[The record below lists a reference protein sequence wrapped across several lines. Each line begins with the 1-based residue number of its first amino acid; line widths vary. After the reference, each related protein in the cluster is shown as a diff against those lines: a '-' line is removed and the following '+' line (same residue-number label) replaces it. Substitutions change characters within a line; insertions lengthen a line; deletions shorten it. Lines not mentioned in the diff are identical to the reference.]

1 MVSLAGASALQSRTK
16 TVIYDFMLKEK
27 PLTENGERSGSN
39 LVFVVGVLRSGTSLL
54 YALLNL
60 HPQVA
65 LMYECDV
72 WNFPEAFCGI
82 RFKRD
87 WLQRQEF
94 YNQALSRHRLIFG
107 GSLRGLE
114 NVSAPED
121 LYRVFSE
128 GKDKPL
134 FGEKSPF
141 YCAHLQRLVRRY
153 PGCRFIL
160 LWRDPVEIYQSVLR
174 AGRKERFFRRRGI
187 LSRLIFYREQMIRQ
201 AAELERAGAG
211 LCHVTYADLM
221 DDTEETCRRICRF
234 LEIEFDEKML
244 DLASADLTAV
254 YPGPEHNHLRSGRIE
269 RQQFAGKT
277 KNEDVNPAA
286 LKRLQRFDARWRRL
300 QGQWLSNQTDVAV
313 ESEPSVLEHLYCKMT
328 GMFFQAVD
336 DGKRA
341 LFEFLPLAWLRTYRL
356 TKKWLLARHAELPV
370 ERRSFGEQFS
380 AHWITI
386 LASAAVMA
394 MVAYVDIIT
403 GPDVT
408 LLPFYLIPC
417 AALTLVVNYRWG
429 TFATAIFMVIWSAI
443 QANQNPNLNLEHWKT
458 LVWDAGMRGFM
469 FQIILLL
476 LDRIR
481 NEAAQTGESA

>member
-1 MVSLAGASALQSRTK
+1 MLA
-16 TVIYDFMLKEK
+16 EK
-27 PLTENGERSGSN
+27 PLAKNEECSGSSP
-39 LVFVVGVLRSGTSLL
+39 VFVVGVLRSGTSLL
-54 YALLNL
+54 YALLNQ

-72 WNFPEAFCGI
+72 WNFPEAFSRM
-82 RFKRD
+82 RFKGN
-87 WLQRQEF
+87 WLRRQEF
-94 YNQALSRHRLIFG
+94 YNQALSRHRLTFG
-107 GSLRGLE
+107 DSLRGLE
-114 NVSAPED
+114 NVRAPED

-128 GKDKPL
+128 GKDKLL

-160 LWRDPVEIYQSVLR
+160 LWRDPVEIYRSVLR
-174 AGRKERFFRRRGI
+174 AGRKESFFRRRGI
-187 LSRLIFYREQMIRQ
+187 LSRLIFYREQLIRQ
-201 AAELERAGAG
+201 AAELERAGAR

-269 RQQFAGKT
+269 RQQFTGKT
-277 KNEDVNPAA
+277 KTEDVNPAA

-300 QGQWLSNQTDVAV
+300 QSQWLSNQPDVAV
-313 ESEPSVLEHLYCKMT
+313 ISEPSVVERLYCKMA
-328 GMFFQAVD
+328 GMFFHALD
-336 DGKRA
+336 DVKRA
-341 LFEFLPLAWLRTYRL
+341 LFEFLPLAWLGTYRQ
-356 TKKWLLARHAELPV
+356 TKKWFLARRAELPAD
-370 ERRSFGEQFS
+370 RRSFGEQFR

-386 LASAAVMA
+386 LASAVVMA
-394 MVAYVDIIT
+394 MVAFADIVT

-417 AALTLVVNYRWG
+417 AVLTLVVNYRWG
-429 TFATAIFMVIWSAI
+429 TFAAATVMVIWSAI
-443 QANQNPNLNLEHWKT
+443 QAQQNPNLNLEHWKT
-458 LVWDAGMRGFM
+458 LVWDASMRFVL
-469 FQIILLL
+469 FQIIVLLL
-476 LDRIR
+476 NRVRI
-481 NEAAQTGESA
+481 EAAQESEGA